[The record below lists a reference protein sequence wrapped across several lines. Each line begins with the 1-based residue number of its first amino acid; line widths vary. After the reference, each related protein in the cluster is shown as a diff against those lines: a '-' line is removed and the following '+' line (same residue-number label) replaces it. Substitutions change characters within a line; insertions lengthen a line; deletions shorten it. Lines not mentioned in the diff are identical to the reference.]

1 MIAWVAQLAR
11 NSQGVNLSNPVSG
24 PQRIKFCLA
33 FAKLLLKKQGCFVLC
48 RRSPWVGLCAVFVC
62 VEPRQILTQIL
73 AGLLSSELEKG
84 NCVDVGQVS
93 LDSSPGSLLILP
105 DNSAE

>member
-1 MIAWVAQLAR
+1 M
-11 NSQGVNLSNPVSG
+11 
-24 PQRIKFCLA
+24 
-33 FAKLLLKKQGCFVLC
+33 
-48 RRSPWVGLCAVFVC
+48 GLCAVFVC
-62 VEPRQILTQIL
+62 VEPRQILTQTL
-73 AGLLSSELEKG
+73 AVLLGSELEKG

>member
-24 PQRIKFCLA
+24 PQRIQFCLA
-33 FAKLLLKKQGCFVLC
+33 FAKLLLNKQGCFV
-48 RRSPWVGLCAVFVC
+48 RGWVCVLCA
-62 VEPRQILTQIL
+62 EPRQILTQTL
-73 AGLLSSELEKG
+73 AGLLGSELGKG
-84 NCVDVGQVS
+84 NCIEVGQVS

-105 DNSAE
+105 DNSAK